1 MNSKNILPGEPPHPI
16 QPPMVYVKKK
26 LAWEYKEVIRSLEKE
41 TPLNEDE
48 LNKLGA
54 DGWEMTG
61 IVEHPPLV
69 YFYFKRQTEK

>member
-1 MNSKNILPGEPPHPI
+1 MNSWNILPGQPPRPS
-16 QPPMVYVKKK
+16 QPPMVYVNRE
-26 LAWEYKEVIRSLEKE
+26 LTWEYRAIIRNLEKE

-61 IVEHPPLV
+61 IVDHPPLV
-69 YFYFKRQTEK
+69 YFYFKRQIEK